1 VLPLR
6 AGESRRLVFLL
17 RVREQARKRG
27 ARVGAADL
35 YSPAPRRE
43 DPDVGLGPVRR
54 AQAGDG
60 PVRRPQR
67 LRGKPSIWQSGG
79 ERGHEAY
86 AHYLL
91 GKIAA
96 RDTLPALEEASRHYE
111 TALGLSERLGMR
123 PLSDR
128 ILARQ
133 ASAAAEVPELGH
145 LFIVAPS
152 NTDLYE
158 FLTQD
163 LAGASKMFVT
173 LDRRQGRPRPG
184 GDGETG
190 EKRLDAERRQAQIEE
205 DLRNWGLAVTPR
217 RQG

>member
-1 VLPLR
+1 
-6 AGESRRLVFLL
+6 
-17 RVREQARKRG
+17 
-27 ARVGAADL
+27 
-35 YSPAPRRE
+35 
-43 DPDVGLGPVRR
+43 
-54 AQAGDG
+54 
-60 PVRRPQR
+60 
-67 LRGKPSIWQSGG
+67 
-79 ERGHEAY
+79 
-86 AHYLL
+86 
-91 GKIAA
+91 
-96 RDTLPALEEASRHYE
+96 
-111 TALGLSERLGMR
+111 MR

-133 ASAAAEVPELGH
+133 DSAAAEVPELGH